1 MNKKFSMILKTDLVL
16 LKLEG
21 QGWNVL
27 ANRFQVGQF
36 LLGDISP
43 VAEVTDSLEDVAELL
58 VQISLRV
65 SKVARDEG
73 TVVQER
79 RKVERDGYQV
89 AQEGCTEAKAKTE
102 GKATRRDR
110 VSSFEKKEGRGEK
123 TIEEEKCN

>member
-1 MNKKFSMILKTDLVL
+1 MILKTDLVL

-27 ANRFQVGQF
+27 ADRFQVGQF

-58 VQISLRV
+58 VQIGLRV

-102 GKATRRDR
+102 GTGN
-110 VSSFEKKEGRGEK
+110 KEG
-123 TIEEEKCN
+123 